1 MILYFDSKGKL
12 VQMLLHVGTSE
23 NATPP
28 RQCGPLPIYLYFDTT
43 NSLVGS
49 GKVIYMRYKTP
60 GKSTFSEDCPMNY
73 IGTQNFESYEHEEIG
88 ELVDGNSY
96 KVYSY
101 EFASDSPAVK
111 TAGVVNLSFKV
122 FTRTGTSPNYNYTNP
137 VMLSNANIFVE
148 ETLGLAPD
156 ASIGMTPSEYNS
168 LMAAL
173 NPVLALK
180 QVIDS
185 GEGEFT
191 FAKIISGLIYKNGVE
206 ISNLF
211 AAKGGDSTVDFLAKI
226 LTAITVQATTIKL
239 GNQDITSLFAAKA
252 GSDTQ
257 DFSVK
262 DLKYHDS
269 NNVEYSLIS
278 KMTTI
283 EALLDSLVNSDLNT
297 WIAAMNQLKDNFEEF
312 MTGSSSDN
320 IINTLAELRAELDT
334 KASKS
339 YVDTQDSALSSEID
353 GDISTFLNSTS
364 FKNKVMSIIDEVFAD
379 VSEVEY

>member
-43 NSLVGS
+43 NTSVGS
-49 GKVIYMRYKTP
+49 DKVIHMRYKTP
-60 GKSTFSEDCPMNY
+60 GKSTFSEDCPMTY
-73 IGTQNFESYEHEEIG
+73 IGTPNFESYEHEEIG
-88 ELVDGNSY
+88 ELVDGRPY

-101 EFASDSPAVK
+101 VFASDSPAVK

-122 FTRTGTSPNYNYTNP
+122 YTRTGTASNYSYTNP
-137 VMLSNANIFVE
+137 VMLSNANVFVE

-191 FAKIISGLIYKNGVE
+191 FAKIISNLIYKNGVE

-211 AAKGGDSTVDFLAKI
+211 AAKGGDATVDFLVKI
-226 LTAITVQATTIKL
+226 LTAITVQAATIKL
-239 GNQDITSLFAAKA
+239 NNQDITTLFAAKA

-320 IINTLAELRAELDT
+320 IINTLTELRTELAT
-334 KASKS
+334 KASKT
-339 YVDTQDSALSSEID
+339 YVDGQDSGLSGEID
-353 GDISTFLNSTS
+353 TKIAAFLNSS
-364 FKNKVMSIIDEVFAD
+364 DFENKVKAIIDEMFAD
-379 VSEVEY
+379 ISEVEY

>member
-1 MILYFDSKGKL
+1 MILYFNSSGKL
-12 VQMLLHVGTSE
+12 VQMLPHVGTAAD
-23 NATPP
+23 ATAP
-28 RQCGPLPIYLYFDTT
+28 RQGGPLPIYLYFDTT
-43 NSLVGS
+43 NPLVGS
-49 GKVIYMRYKTP
+49 SKVIYMRYRIP
-60 GKSTFSEDCPMNY
+60 GQSAFSSDCVMTY
-73 IGTQNFESYEHEEIG
+73 VGQTAFSSYENEEVG
-88 ELVDGNSY
+88 ELVNGTNY
-96 KVYSY
+96 IVYSY
-101 EFASDSPAVK
+101 TFASNSTAVSLP
-111 TAGVVNLSFKV
+111 GVLNLAFKIY
-122 FTRTGTSPNYNYTNP
+122 TQQGSSPNYTYVNP
-137 VMLSNANIFVE
+137 IMLSNAKIFLE

-156 ASIGMTPSEYNS
+156 ASIGMTPSEYNT
-168 LMAAL
+168 LMTAL
-173 NPVLALK
+173 NPVLTLK

-211 AAKGGDSTVDFLAKI
+211 AAKGGDATVDFLAKI
-226 LTAITVQATTIKL
+226 LTAITVQAATIKL
-239 GNQDITSLFAAKA
+239 NNQDITTLFAAKA

-320 IINTLAELRAELDT
+320 IINTLTELRAELAT